1 MIETRKMLA
10 PGTKVGFF
18 LSMNPKFQHTQ
29 LEGKVVNYPRGRY
42 VQTILT
48 MKNGKKHV
56 TFNPVLLVRI
66 KTWRKPLGRTTVTVN
81 ARGVLPIV

>member
-81 ARGVLPIV
+81 ARGVLLIV

>member
-18 LSMNPKFQHTQ
+18 LSMNPKLQHTQ